1 MPHPS
6 ADDPD
11 DHSTIYVKDSAGK
24 DVCVGHVAT
33 NPSKQ
38 KVKLYDESRSY
49 SRLMN
54 LHSQLNR
61 HHTRQRKL
69 QQEAGV
75 RGLVHIGPF
84 GSLDNPGTMFA
95 WACERFFVFADSPV
109 RAYDPACEHR
119 NVICNAAVILLYLH
133 TSDKETCVPMSV
145 ALSRASVVQGVNEI
159 IHRSEELFRVSLYE
173 RDCKNGCCSASI
185 AAGLFMWFTKSRYW
199 MKSINSGDTFGPGNF
214 SSSSRKVPTLINFV
228 SNLVSGC

>member
-38 KVKLYDESRSY
+38 KVRPYDEFRSC
-49 SRLMN
+49 SGLLN

-61 HHTRQRKL
+61 HHTRQRRL

-75 RGLVHIGPF
+75 CGLVQIGPL

-95 WACERFFVFADSPV
+95 WVCERPFVFADSPV
-109 RAYDPACEHR
+109 RAYYPACKHR
-119 NVICNAAVILLYLH
+119 CYLSINAAVIPLYLH
-133 TSDKETCVPMSV
+133 TSDKETCVPMSL
-145 ALSRASVVQGVNEI
+145 ALSGLRL
-159 IHRSEELFRVSLYE
+159 SE
-173 RDCKNGCCSASI
+173 A
-185 AAGLFMWFTKSRYW
+185 
-199 MKSINSGDTFGPGNF
+199 
-214 SSSSRKVPTLINFV
+214 
-228 SNLVSGC
+228 